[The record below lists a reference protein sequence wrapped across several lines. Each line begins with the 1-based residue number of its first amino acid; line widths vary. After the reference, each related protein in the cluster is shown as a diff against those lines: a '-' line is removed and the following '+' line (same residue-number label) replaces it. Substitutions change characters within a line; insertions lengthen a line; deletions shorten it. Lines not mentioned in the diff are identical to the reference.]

1 MDSYAAEFEAQRE
14 DEVSRRHVASVAEE
28 VAAIPGDQET
38 SGFQG
43 SPASGFRNA
52 GF

>member
-28 VAAIPGDQET
+28 VANALQTE
-38 SGFQG
+38 S
-43 SPASGFRNA
+43 SARNSRRA
-52 GF
+52 YFVGVSSR